1 MNELTIN
8 LCMPEDLSEIC
19 IKSITTE
26 DRKFERSNVEVS
38 RTESGLLVYITAH
51 DLSALRAALNTYM
64 RWIIMC
70 CELVGNKN
78 LIKI

>member
-19 IKSITTE
+19 IKSVTAE

-38 RTESGLLVYITAH
+38 RTKNGLKVYITAN

-70 CELVGNKN
+70 CELVENKN
-78 LIKI
+78 